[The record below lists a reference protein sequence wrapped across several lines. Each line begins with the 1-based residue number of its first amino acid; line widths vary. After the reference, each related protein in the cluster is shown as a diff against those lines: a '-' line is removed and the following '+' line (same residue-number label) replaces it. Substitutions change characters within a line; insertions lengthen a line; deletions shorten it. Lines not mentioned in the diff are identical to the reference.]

1 MPHSSR
7 CCVLVLGRIVCIIF
21 FRKGLQLIDPKVWA
35 IFWVIFELAIL
46 AGFVLLGIA
55 VFKVLRP
62 VNIRDADVDV
72 VITDFS
78 RPDEPASGCVTLNLY
93 FCR

>member
-1 MPHSSR
+1 M
-7 CCVLVLGRIVCIIF
+7 VCIKF
-21 FRKGLQLIDPKVWA
+21 FRRGLQLIGLKVWA

-62 VNIRDADVDV
+62 VIVRDIDVDV
-72 VITDFS
+72 VIADFS
-78 RPDEPASGCVTLNLY
+78 RPDEPASRCVTPNLH
-93 FCR
+93 FCH